1 MVSAEDLAWSWKR
14 LSSRI
19 PGLNFALAYEVVMTP
34 LMPCSDSLSIARTQ
48 EVQVRFYMQSPNS
61 PRMFRRCPMSD
72 QTNGKIRSVMWSY
85 GILFAYR
92 TAEFGEGRSW
102 LGIR

>member
-1 MVSAEDLAWSWKR
+1 
-14 LSSRI
+14 
-19 PGLNFALAYEVVMTP
+19 
-34 LMPCSDSLSIARTQ
+34 
-48 EVQVRFYMQSPNS
+48 
-61 PRMFRRCPMSD
+61 MSD